1 MPSKR
6 VPAQTTPTSPTRPA
20 LRCRQGT
27 SSNPIAR
34 SVRPGGGSAMLVLYM
49 KEPLEKKPEAP
60 LREAEPEPPVVA
72 RLIIE
77 IRSDGSRTIARGM
90 AEDVQQGER
99 VKVEAEGRT
108 PLELIL
114 SLVKSLK
121 DIPVL
126 ARSFARGL
134 LKK

>member
-1 MPSKR
+1 
-6 VPAQTTPTSPTRPA
+6 
-20 LRCRQGT
+20 
-27 SSNPIAR
+27 
-34 SVRPGGGSAMLVLYM
+34 M

>member
-1 MPSKR
+1 
-6 VPAQTTPTSPTRPA
+6 
-20 LRCRQGT
+20 
-27 SSNPIAR
+27 
-34 SVRPGGGSAMLVLYM
+34 M
-49 KEPLEKKPEAP
+49 KDPLEKTPGAAV
-60 LREAEPEPPVVA
+60 REAQAEPPVVA